1 MTDENLILKMAPKS
15 DFDLEDR
22 NQLLENY
29 K

>member
-1 MTDENLILKMAPKS
+1 MTAEYLILKTVAKS

-22 NQLLENY
+22 NELLENY

>member
-1 MTDENLILKMAPKS
+1 MTAEYLILKAVAKS

-22 NQLLENY
+22 NELLENY